1 MQDDDGASALHSAVE
16 RDLGEVVEYL
26 LKHPRVKKE
35 LKNKKGKTA
44 EKLAQQRSKKNKQAR
59 KIYDMFKA

>member
-1 MQDDDGASALHSAVE
+1 MQDDDGATALHSAVE

-26 LKHPRVKKE
+26 LSHPRVKRE

-44 EKLAQQRSKKNKQAR
+44 EKLAHERSKKNKQAK
-59 KIYDMFKA
+59 KIYELFKV

>member
-26 LKHPRVKKE
+26 LSHPRVKRE

-44 EKLAQQRSKKNKQAR
+44 EKLAHERSKKNKQAK
-59 KIYDMFKA
+59 KIYELFKG